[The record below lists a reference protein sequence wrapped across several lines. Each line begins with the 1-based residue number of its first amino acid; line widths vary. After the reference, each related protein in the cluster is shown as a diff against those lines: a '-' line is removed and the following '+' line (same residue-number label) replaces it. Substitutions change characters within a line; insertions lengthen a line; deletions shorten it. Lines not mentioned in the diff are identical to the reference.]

1 MTVLAAAAVEYAELG
16 WRVHPLVPD
25 GKAPLLGHGVHDASN
40 DPARVR
46 RWWSQWPNANIGV
59 ATGPDSFDA
68 LDIDTKNDGKGMEYA
83 ERARNAGLLS
93 GWIAVVETPSGGL
106 HVWFPPS
113 GRGGGVVGG
122 KRRDL
127 ELKARGG
134 YVLVEPS
141 YVIARDDVTGEVLY
155 EGVYR
160 MTKVRDEGSP
170 LDWDAVK
177 ALLAP
182 PPAVTNLR
190 EWKPANGPMNF
201 DGLVRRVADQG
212 PHSNNRNNCL
222 FWAAC
227 RAVEG
232 GAPPAVFRDLATA
245 AINNGLPERDAWS
258 SISSAQRTASRGA
271 A

>member
-1 MTVLAAAAVEYAELG
+1 MKSLAASALEYAELG

-25 GKAPLLGHGVHDASN
+25 GKAPLLTHGVHDASC
-40 DPARVR
+40 DLARVR
-46 RWWSQWPNANIGV
+46 RWWKQWPAANIGV

-68 LDIDTKNDGKGMEYA
+68 LDIDTKNDGRGMDYA
-83 ERARNAGLLS
+83 ERARDAGLLS

-141 YVIARDDVTGEVLY
+141 YVIARGDDGSVLY

-160 MTKVRDEGSP
+160 LTKVRDQGSP

-182 PPAVTNLR
+182 PQQAVTNLR
-190 EWKPANGPMNF
+190 DRKTGDGSITF
-201 DGLVRRVADQG
+201 DGLISRVATQG
-212 PHSNNRNNCL
+212 PRSNNRNNCL

-232 GAPPAVFRDLATA
+232 GAPSHVFRDLVSA
-245 AINNGLPERDAWS
+245 AVDNGLPERDAWATVT
-258 SISSAQRTASRGA
+258 SAQRTASRSA